1 MPNVFDPANIPP
13 EYAHSSRLAEEQ
25 LTKLADSDQRVLGSE
40 SSTLNLL
47 SSGLTSQ
54 AKVLNSLV
62 DKLSAFE
69 LRAGQELGDEIQ
81 NQFDRHVTLTRKLQK
96 SAIQTSLKD
105 QGLLPETANIQL
117 ICSLYTEA
125 ADAVATVPET
135 AIKNLHAFTG
145 EGPTTEIDLKCEQ
158 FVDTALDIA
167 VSNKLTHVG
176 CKNLIL
182 RKLSG
187 YANLVL
193 QTYLDNQA
201 MTTTQLTL
209 TQLLGFL
216 EKTFRAQ
223 STPEI
228 ALHRLQN
235 LPEIRNRNYLQPCGV
250 IARLAKLSCRNEPDE
265 DTRKLLFHT
274 RSREY
279 LLKSL
284 QQEDRGL
291 IQKEDQR
298 RRAENKEPLPFI
310 AISEYLT
317 KFHQLKTKP
326 TESFEVKK
334 VSEIEEFSEI
344 DKNETDDQNHA
355 FYVNN
360 QNKTYQP
367 NRPRFNPQ
375 RQLRNNPSTP
385 YRGMIRRNYNSR
397 INTSNRPNFTS
408 NPNFQKR
415 NFNAPQRGKFSPRR
429 GSQRGSFNTY
439 RNGNAPQPFNRSRYQ
454 QQSQNNRSFNNRV
467 NNSRP
472 NFRQS
477 KPNSAPPNKPQ
488 NRPFVTPDMVNL
500 EANQCLLCGS
510 KNHRFNSPQCAYW
523 PQQPCAKPCPNH
535 SPKPKYAHLR
545 ETCLGDFTANVVV
558 DNDNGENF

>member
-375 RQLRNNPSTP
+375 KQLRNNPSTP

-439 RNGNAPQPFNRSRYQ
+439 RNGNAPQPFGR
-454 QQSQNNRSFNNRV
+454 
-467 NNSRP
+467 
-472 NFRQS
+472 
-477 KPNSAPPNKPQ
+477 
-488 NRPFVTPDMVNL
+488 
-500 EANQCLLCGS
+500 
-510 KNHRFNSPQCAYW
+510 
-523 PQQPCAKPCPNH
+523 
-535 SPKPKYAHLR
+535 
-545 ETCLGDFTANVVV
+545 
-558 DNDNGENF
+558 

>member
-1 MPNVFDPANIPP
+1 MPDVFDPANIPP

-25 LTKLADSDQRVLGSE
+25 LAKLADSDQRVLGSE

-69 LRAGQELGDEIQ
+69 LRPGQDLGTDVQ
-81 NQFDRHVTLTRKLQK
+81 NQFNRHVTLTRKLQK

-125 ADAVATVPET
+125 VDAVATVPET

-145 EGPTTEIDLKCEQ
+145 EGPTTDIDLKCEQ

-235 LPEIRNRNYLQPCGV
+235 LPEIRNKNYLQPCGV

-334 VSEIEEFSEI
+334 VSENEFSEI
-344 DKNETDDQNHA
+344 DKDDSDDQNHA

-360 QNKTYQP
+360 QNRNYQP
-367 NRPRFNPQ
+367 NKSKFNSQ
-375 RQLRNNPSTP
+375 RQYQNNPSTP

-397 INTSNRPNFTS
+397 INPSNRPNFNS
-408 NPNFQKR
+408 NSNFNKR
-415 NFNAPQRGKFSPRR
+415 NFNPPQRGKFIPRR
-429 GSQRGSFNTY
+429 GLQRNIGPFNTN
-439 RNGNAPQPFNRSRYQ
+439 RNGNSQQNFNRPRYQ
-454 QQSQNNRSFNNRV
+454 QQLQNNRSFTRGNNF
-467 NNSRP
+467 RP
-472 NFRQS
+472 NFRQTR
-477 KPNSAPPNKPQ
+477 PNSALPIKSQ
-488 NRPFVTPDMVNL
+488 NRPFVTAEMVNL
-500 EANQCLLCGS
+500 EPNQCLLCGS
-510 KNHRFNSPQCAYW
+510 KNHRFNSTQCAYW

-545 ETCLGDFTANVVV
+545 ETCLGDFSANLVE
-558 DNDNGENF
+558 NDNNENF